1 MRGRTMFLLP
11 LAAAL
16 VLTAAACGGGG
27 NKSSESEGGTTTIAG
42 QAANDHGSKDVSGES
57 KAEIEMYDFYF
68 EPTVLTGQPGQTI
81 MLELKNEG
89 KAEHNLTISGQSVD
103 KNVAAGEEAEVD
115 VTFPQSGTLAL
126 YCKFHQH
133 RLLALWIYPL
143 RNGRGEG
150 PIRRDGA
157 CERRARARAVVV
169 GLRGPA
175 PER

>member
-42 QAANDHGSKDVSGES
+42 QAVNDHGSKDVSG
-57 KAEIEMYDFYF
+57 
-68 EPTVLTGQPGQTI
+68 
-81 MLELKNEG
+81 EG

-115 VTFPQSGTLAL
+115 VTFPQSGTLAF
-126 YCKFHQH
+126 YCKFHQS
-133 RLLALWIYPL
+133 
-143 RNGRGEG
+143 RGMAG
-150 PIRRDGA
+150 
-157 CERRARARAVVV
+157 
-169 GLRGPA
+169 GLTVSGSSSSGGGTSTS
-175 PER
+175 ENTSTGY

>member
-1 MRGRTMFLLP
+1 MFLLP

-68 EPTVLTGQPGQTI
+68 EPTVLTGKPGQTI

-115 VTFPQSGTLAL
+115 VTFPQSGTLAF
-126 YCKFHQH
+126 YCKFHQS
-133 RLLALWIYPL
+133 
-143 RNGRGEG
+143 RGMAG
-150 PIRRDGA
+150 
-157 CERRARARAVVV
+157 
-169 GLRGPA
+169 GLTVSGSSSSGGGTSTS
-175 PER
+175 ENTSTGY